1 MLNTGDAA
9 PDFTLPDQ
17 DGNPVTL
24 SDVLAQGPAVLFFYP
39 AALTPGCTKEAC
51 HFRDIVGEFTAAGV
65 RILGISADAVAK
77 QKTFD
82 NTFSLGYPLLS
93 DADKSIAKAY
103 GVSRRVGFLPNQRA
117 TFAIGADGV
126 IVAAVRNEINM
137 NTHADTAL
145 KALATS

>member
-1 MLNTGDAA
+1 VLKTGDTA

-24 SDVLAQGPAVLFFYP
+24 SSVLAEGPAVLFFYP

-51 HFRDIVGEFTAAGV
+51 HFRDIVGEFTAAGARV
-65 RILGISADAVAK
+65 LGISADDVTK

-82 NTFSLGYPLLS
+82 KTFSLGYPLLS
-93 DADKSIAKAY
+93 DADKSVARQY
-103 GVSRRVGFLPNQRA
+103 GVSRRIGILPNQRA

-126 IVAAVRNEINM
+126 IVAAVHSEINM
-137 NTHADTAL
+137 NVHADAAL
-145 KALATS
+145 KALAKS